1 MKLGIGALVRGYK
14 DLKNYD
20 ILISRNKAIKKVLI
34 KKLKIP
40 SEIILFHEGNIGSD
54 HQKHIIDKSMI
65 DIKFVDVSKEFL
77 YNNDLQTASIDFDR
91 FKSGYRLMCKFNACG
106 IWKYLDEYNYFMRID
121 EDVIIKLSLIHI

>member
-14 DLKNYD
+14 DIKNYD

-65 DIKFVDVSKEFL
+65 DIKFVDSQRNFYTTMIFKL
-77 YNNDLQTASIDFDR
+77 HRLTLTDLKVAI
-91 FKSGYRLMCKFNACG
+91 G
-106 IWKYLDEYNYFMRID
+106 
-121 EDVIIKLSLIHI
+121 